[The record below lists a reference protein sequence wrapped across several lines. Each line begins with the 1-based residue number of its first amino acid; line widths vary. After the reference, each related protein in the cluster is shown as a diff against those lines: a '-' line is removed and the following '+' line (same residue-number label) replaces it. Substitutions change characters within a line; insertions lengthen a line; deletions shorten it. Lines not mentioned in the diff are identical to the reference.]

1 MREDLIWAAQR
12 TSNIVQL
19 QPPPQVAQRSTPEPA
34 ADNHPGGGP
43 TQYEKHARSQQR
55 GIFQSEF
62 LIVPRAVERTG
73 LAASRQN
80 ELGATAACADEAN
93 KARLEQVGSILSRIF
108 LTLRASDS

>member
-19 QPPPQVAQRSTPEPA
+19 QPPPQVAQRSTPDPA

-43 TQYEKHARSQQR
+43 TQYDKHARGQQR

-62 LIVPRAVERTG
+62 LIVPRAVERTSSP
-73 LAASRQN
+73 ASRQN
-80 ELGATAACADEAN
+80 ELGATAACAEAN
-93 KARLEQVGSILSRIF
+93 KARLEQVGLILSRIF
-108 LTLRASDS
+108 LTFRALDS